1 MLRSLAAAEADHD
14 PICGVLLGS
23 AVNHG
28 GRASGLTVPSAS
40 AQGAVVRAALADAS
54 VSAASLSYIE
64 AHGTGTALGDPIEIE
79 GLAAAFRPDTP
90 ERQFCGIGSIKTN
103 LGHLE
108 PAAGLAGVLKVLL
121 AFRHEALPPSLH
133 LERANPRIDFAT
145 SPFYVVDELSPWERS
160 QQVRRAG
167 VSAFGMGGV
176 NAHVV
181 LEEAPLRPSAPG
193 SARPVELL
201 RLSAQSPEALQ
212 ALAGAYAEVLG
223 DAEAQGELAHLVHT
237 ANRGR
242 ASLRYRGA
250 VVGADAS
257 ELAEA
262 LGPYA
267 SGARLP
273 GRRGAK
279 RPKLAF
285 LFTGQGSQY
294 PRMAQDLAAVEPV
307 VAASLA
313 ASAAVL
319 EDRLAIPLE
328 AVLADPGGEALAE
341 TRYAQVGIAALQ
353 WALVEL
359 LGSWGIRPDLVLGHS
374 LGEYVGAACAGVF
387 SWPDALRLIARRGE
401 AMQSCARGA
410 MAVLRADGDAVARAL
425 ARHGDPRVEVAAI
438 NSAWS
443 TVVAGPQEAVTAFCE
458 GAGLAYRRLAVSH
471 GFHCAAMA
479 PAAQAVA
486 EAVAATPRRAPSL
499 PLGANLSGGFH
510 TGA

>member
-1 MLRSLAAAEADHD
+1 
-14 PICGVLLGS
+14 
-23 AVNHG
+23 
-28 GRASGLTVPSAS
+28 
-40 AQGAVVRAALADAS
+40 
-54 VSAASLSYIE
+54 
-64 AHGTGTALGDPIEIE
+64 
-79 GLAAAFRPDTP
+79 
-90 ERQFCGIGSIKTN
+90 
-103 LGHLE
+103 
-108 PAAGLAGVLKVLL
+108 
-121 AFRHEALPPSLH
+121 
-133 LERANPRIDFAT
+133 
-145 SPFYVVDELSPWERS
+145 PFYVVDELSPWERS

-328 AVLADPGGEALAE
+328 EVLADPGGEALAE

-359 LGSWGIRPDLVLGHS
+359 LRSWGIRPDLVLGHS

-401 AMQSCARGA
+401 ARSGLPADATTRHLGALEASSASRAPALPILGPDGPRSAETMAAIPPPPEEGDPLGSRRRLLDAARDGGTDVVWELSVAPAPEEDPQSDGTLH
-410 MAVLRADGDAVARAL
+410 LRALVAGRRPLRSLLQALVDYYTAGYDEIDWRGFEALPGRRRVPAPHYPFRKERYWHEAAPVLAPPALPTRESHDGARDAA
-425 ARHGDPRVEVAAI
+425 GEVATT
-438 NSAWS
+438 
-443 TVVAGPQEAVTAFCE
+443 TVVAPPSPD
-458 GAGLAYRRLAVSH
+458 AGSAWEVSWQP
-471 GFHCAAMA
+471 A
-479 PAAQAVA
+479 PAAR
-486 EAVAATPRRAPSL
+486 EGEDT
-499 PLGANLSGGFH
+499 H
-510 TGA
+510 E